1 MGTIRE
7 PPKTLEEFEI
17 LTWSQK
23 RQLKESSPDVYW
35 SFIWQIRELEC
46 KEKEN

>member
-1 MGTIRE
+1 MAIRE
-7 PPKTLEEFEI
+7 PPTFEEFMRMSWTE
-17 LTWSQK
+17 K

-35 SFIWQIRELEC
+35 SFIRKIRELEC